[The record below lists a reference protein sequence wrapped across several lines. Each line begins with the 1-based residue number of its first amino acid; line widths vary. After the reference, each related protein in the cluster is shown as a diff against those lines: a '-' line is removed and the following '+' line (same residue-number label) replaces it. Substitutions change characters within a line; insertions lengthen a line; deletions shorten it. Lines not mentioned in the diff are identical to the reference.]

1 MAKNRNEQQYTQPEL
16 REKIKEELKQS
27 DKGGKKG
34 QWSARK
40 SQLLAKEYEEQGG
53 GYKGKKD
60 EKAKALDQWTKEDWQ
75 TKEGEANARKK
86 DKTSRYLP
94 KEVWDNLSPEE
105 KKEAEQTK
113 AKGSKKGDQHVP
125 YTPAVKK
132 AMEKANNKK
141 NSSSTKKDLLEK
153 AKKLN
158 IQGRSKMKKEELEQA
173 IKAHK

>member
-27 DKGGKKG
+27 HKGGKKG

-40 SQLLAKEYEEQGG
+40 SQLLAKEYEEKGG

-60 EKAKALDQWTKEDWQ
+60 EQAKALDQWTKEEWQ
-75 TKEGEANARKK
+75 TQKGEPNARQK

-94 KEVWDNLSPEE
+94 KEVWDKLSPEE

-113 AKGSKKGDQHVP
+113 AKGSKKGEQQVS
-125 YTPAVKK
+125 YTPAIKIALKKVKSK
-132 AMEKANNKK
+132 D
-141 NSSSTKKDLLEK
+141 TGITRKDLLEE

-158 IQGRSKMKKEELEQA
+158 IKGRTKMKKQELEQA
-173 IKAHK
+173 IQAHK

>member
-1 MAKNRNEQQYTQPEL
+1 MAQNRNEQQYTQPEL

-53 GYKGKKD
+53 GYKGPKD
-60 EKAKALDQWTKEDWQ
+60 EKAKELDQWTKEDWQ
-75 TKEGEANARKK
+75 TQKGEANARHSGT
-86 DKTSRYLP
+86 TSRYLP

-113 AKGSKKGDQHVP
+113 TKGSKKGEQHIA
-125 YTPAVKK
+125 YTPAIKK
-132 AMEKANNKK
+132 AMQKVKPAAGASKQ
-141 NSSSTKKDLLEK
+141 DLLDK

-158 IQGRSKMKKEELEQA
+158 IKGRSKMKKEELEKAIQA
-173 IKAHK
+173 QQ

>member
-1 MAKNRNEQQYTQPEL
+1 MAKNRNEQQYTNPEL

-53 GYKGKKD
+53 GYKGPKD
-60 EKAKALDQWTKEDWQ
+60 EKAKELDQWTKEDWQ
-75 TKEGEANARKK
+75 TQKGEANARQK

-113 AKGSKKGDQHVP
+113 TKGSKKGNQQVA
-125 YTPAVKK
+125 YTPAIKK
-132 AMEKANNKK
+132 ALQKVRSEKNSGSSKK
-141 NSSSTKKDLLEK
+141 NLLET
-153 AKKLN
+153 AKRLN
-158 IQGRSKMKKEELEQA
+158 IKGRSKMKKEELEKA
-173 IKAHK
+173 IEGHK